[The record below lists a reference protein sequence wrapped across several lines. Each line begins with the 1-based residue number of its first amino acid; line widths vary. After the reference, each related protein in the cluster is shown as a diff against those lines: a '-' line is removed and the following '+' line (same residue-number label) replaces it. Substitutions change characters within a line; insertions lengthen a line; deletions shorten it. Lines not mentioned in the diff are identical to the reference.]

1 MHAIKVK
8 IEETSG
14 QKVCWNTKKIKSES
28 KKGNKKEK
36 EKKNNNKIM
45 ATSATNPGCNKKTTV
60 VRVGNYELHKT
71 LGKGNF
77 AIVKLASNIITN
89 SKVSKLISVF
99 RVFCDSDSVSEK

>member
-1 MHAIKVK
+1 
-8 IEETSG
+8 
-14 QKVCWNTKKIKSES
+14 
-28 KKGNKKEK
+28 
-36 EKKNNNKIM
+36 M

-89 SKVSKLISVF
+89 SKVSKLI
-99 RVFCDSDSVSEK
+99 RVFCESDSVSEK